1 MIQQVLV
8 VGASQR
14 PAARRPKPGVDLVT
28 SAASAP
34 AKRMSLRA
42 VRSSWLVSLHRPI
55 AHSAASGAISRCHPD
70 GMMPASPRAK
80 QDRRV
85 LTRLM
90 TGQALEQV
98 ESWSRSLTVQ
108 VAMIRPGAATG
119 AERLL

>member
-1 MIQQVLV
+1 
-8 VGASQR
+8 
-14 PAARRPKPGVDLVT
+14 
-28 SAASAP
+28 
-34 AKRMSLRA
+34 
-42 VRSSWLVSLHRPI
+42 LVSLHRPI
-55 AHSAASGAISRCHPD
+55 AHSAAIGAISRCHPD